1 MKQRIRVLVIDD
13 SAIVRRVLC
22 HVLEQEPDLEV
33 VGAVPDP
40 VAAMERLDALRPDV
54 LTLDLEMPRMDGL
67 TFLRR
72 LMATRPMP
80 VIVISS
86 IGQATCRAAVEAME
100 TGAVEVLAK
109 PAGPYS
115 VGNLKLTLAQK
126 IRAAAASN
134 PRSRPAVSK
143 TARPLPP
150 LTGSVARSVVLI
162 GASTGG
168 TEAIRHVLQA
178 LPPNSPPVVAVQH
191 IPPVFSKSF
200 ADRLDQ
206 VCAMRVREAQHGDR
220 VEPGTAL
227 IAPGDYHLVLRENS
241 PMFVQLRQGPRVCY
255 QRPSVDVLFRSAAQ
269 VCAHQAIGVILTG
282 MGNDGAEGLL
292 ALRRAG
298 AYTIAQDQS
307 TSVVYGM
314 PAEAARLGAAR
325 DILPLDRIPDAIC
338 AAART
343 VIATCREP

>member
-1 MKQRIRVLVIDD
+1 MNRRIRVLVIDD

-22 HVLEQEPDLEV
+22 HVLEEAPDLEV

-40 VAAMERLDALRPDV
+40 IAAMERLDALRPDV

-72 LMATRPMP
+72 LMATRPIP

-86 IGQATCRAAVEAME
+86 IGQATCGAAVEAME
-100 TGAVEVLAK
+100 AGAVEVLAK

-126 IRAAAASN
+126 IRAAAASK
-134 PRSRPAVSK
+134 PRPRTAVSRT
-143 TARPLPP
+143 TALPP
-150 LTGSVARSVVLI
+150 LTGHVTGSVVLI

-178 LPPNSPPVVAVQH
+178 LPPNGPPVVAVQH

-206 VCAMRVREAQHGDR
+206 LCAMNVREARNGDQ
-220 VEPGTAL
+220 VAPGTAL
-227 IAPGDYHLVLRENS
+227 IAPGDYHLVLRESS
-241 PMFVQLRQGPRVCY
+241 PMAVQLRQGPRVCY

-269 VCAHQAIGVILTG
+269 VCGSRAIGVILTG

-298 AYTIAQDQS
+298 AHTIAQDQS

-325 DILPLDRIPDAIC
+325 EVLPLDLIPQAIC

-343 VIATCREP
+343 VIAAGREP